1 MSGHDLFGP
10 IDISAS
16 GLRAEWV
23 RMQVVANNVANAETT
38 RTPEGGPYRRQRVVF
53 STLLDGLNGVT
64 VAGITS
70 AGGQPRMVYNPGH
83 PDAGEDGHVAMPDV
97 QVPMEMV
104 DLMTASRAYEAN
116 LAAMR
121 KFRQICEEAI
131 KLLR

>member
-1 MSGHDLFGP
+1 MATDGLFRTMEV
-10 IDISAS
+10 SAS

-38 RTPEGGPYRRQRVVF
+38 ETPQGGPYQRQQVIF

-64 VAGITS
+64 VRGITPS
-70 AGGQPRMVYNPGH
+70 AAPPRMVHNPGH
-83 PDAGEDGHVAMPDV
+83 PDANAEGYVAMPDI
-97 QVPMEMV
+97 QVPLEMV
-104 DLMTASRAYEAN
+104 DLLTATRAYEAN

-121 KFRQICEEAI
+121 KFKQICEEAL